1 MTIYQPSLTI
11 TLRGI
16 AGEATSSAP
25 EIRRSSE
32 VQIIGMP
39 GTGKTLSVN
48 KSMAVLRG
56 SAAVDFFR
64 DFSDLMG
71 EKDPK
76 KWMDSFDGRKN
87 MEVWS
92 NMGYPPV
99 IKRGNWKSPNGN
111 IIYKW

>member
-1 MTIYQPSLTI
+1 
-11 TLRGI
+11 
-16 AGEATSSAP
+16 
-25 EIRRSSE
+25 
-32 VQIIGMP
+32 
-39 GTGKTLSVN
+39 
-48 KSMAVLRG
+48 
-56 SAAVDFFR
+56 VDFFR

-71 EKDPK
+71 EKDPSK

-111 IIYKW
+111 IILESINGEFSIATFDYRRVA